1 MTKTEPDIS
10 YDFGQ
15 TKEHRQVTDED
26 IDRMRV
32 RIGTEVPIQDP
43 YNRVATADAIR
54 HYAYGIGDDNP
65 LFCDEAYARKTRWG
79 TIIAPPYFVET
90 MGVSRAKEIPR
101 EARERGRGALS
112 GVHSWYSGDAVELL
126 VPVHVGDKMT
136 VKAYIASVEVK
147 ESEFAGRTVHTT
159 RRYEWVN
166 QRGQLVAVADRLYVA
181 GGRERT
187 PGERKKY
194 AELVRQSYAEEE
206 IRRIEQEYEKEVRRG
221 ATPLF
226 WEDVQVG
233 EEVPSLIKG
242 PLTISDIIA
251 FDMGRGSPYIRAHRR
266 AYLYRKRHPAAYPLD
281 EFGIPDVVER
291 VHWSEELA
299 RKTGNPAPYDYG
311 AQRFAWLCQLMTNW
325 MGDEGFLRRFK
336 IELRRF
342 NYVGDITWCKG
353 KVVEK
358 YEEESQHLVKCEVW
372 CQDQRDRVTAR
383 GETLVALSSRRGG
396 PVKLIVRPAAWQ
408 ENGEI
413 AEVSK

>member
-1 MTKTEPDIS
+1 MAETES
-10 YDFGQ
+10 TTTYDFKP

-26 IDRMRV
+26 IDRMRA

-43 YNRVATADAIR
+43 YNRVATPDAIR
-54 HYAYGIGDDNP
+54 HYGYGIGDENP
-65 LFCDEAYARKTRWG
+65 LFCDETYARKTRWG
-79 TIIAPPYFVET
+79 GIIAPPYFVET
-90 MGVSRAKEIPR
+90 MGISRAKEIPR
-101 EARERGRGALS
+101 EARERSRGALS
-112 GVHSWYSGDAVELL
+112 GVHSWYSGDRVELCL
-126 VPVHVGDKMT
+126 PVHAGDRMT
-136 VKAYIASVEVK
+136 VRVYIADVTVK

-166 QRGQLVAVADRLYVA
+166 QRGQLVAIADRLYVA
-181 GGRERT
+181 GGREKT

-194 AELVRQSYAEEE
+194 AELARQLYTEEE
-206 IRRIEQEYEKEVRRG
+206 IRRIEEMYDKETRRG

-226 WEDVQVG
+226 WEDVEVG
-233 EEVPSLIKG
+233 QEIPDLVKG

-281 EFGIPDVVER
+281 EFGVPDVVER

-299 RKTGNPAPYDYG
+299 RRTGNPAPYDYG

-336 IELRRF
+336 VELRQF
-342 NYVGDITWCKG
+342 NYVGDTTWCKG
-353 KVVEK
+353 KILEK
-358 YEEESQHLVKCEVW
+358 YEEESQHLVKCEVR

-383 GETLVALSSRRGG
+383 GETVVALPSHLTG
-396 PVKLIVRPAAWQ
+396 PVKLTIRPTPWH
-408 ENGEI
+408 EDR
-413 AEVSK
+413 